1 MSAESVAEEAR
12 AAAYREQQRR
22 RLAAKVAREAA
33 LRPDAALSVA
43 LMDGW
48 RALLPYD
55 RYGVPRVGVDV
66 EPDYDEEAPSCL
78 P

>member
-12 AAAYREQQRR
+12 AEAYREQQRR
-22 RLAAKVAREAA
+22 RLAYKVAAEAA
-33 LRPDAALSVA
+33 LRPDPALTVA

-48 RALLPYD
+48 RALLDFD
-55 RYGVPRVGVDV
+55 RFGVPRVGVEV
-66 EPDYDEEAPSCL
+66 EADDPYEEPSCL